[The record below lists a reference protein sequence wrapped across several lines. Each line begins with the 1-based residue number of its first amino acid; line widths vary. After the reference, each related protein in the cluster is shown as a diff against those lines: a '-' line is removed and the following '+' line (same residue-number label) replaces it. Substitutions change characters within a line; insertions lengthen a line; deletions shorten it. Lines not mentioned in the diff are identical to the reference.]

1 MVVTATNISI
11 LERPTYGISE
21 AAKHLGIR
29 RDRVRAWLDGYM
41 RQGKVYPP
49 VIRPQATGEDTVTWG
64 EFVELGYLREYRRKG
79 VSLQYLRPVIDE
91 LRKVFKL
98 PYPLAT
104 KNLYLHGR
112 EIVWKLQIENNLPSA
127 LAMVVRSGQMM
138 MLADEAHSFFKKIEF
153 DPNGDAL
160 GEACRIYPG
169 GVDAYVSIDPL
180 VCFGR
185 PAIGGVATERLWEL
199 RAAGEVV
206 SEIAADYEMPQHL
219 VRAGVAFEEMQ
230 RVFAA

>member
-29 RDRVRAWLDGYM
+29 RDRVRAWLDGYI
-41 RQGKVYPP
+41 RRGKAYPP

-91 LRKVFKL
+91 LCNVFEL

-104 KNLYLHGR
+104 KNLYLNGH
-112 EIVWKLQIENNLPSA
+112 EIVWKLQVENNLPSA

-138 MLADEAHSFFKKIEF
+138 MLADEANSFFNKIEF

-160 GEACRIYPG
+160 GEACRMYPG

-199 RAAGEVV
+199 RAAGEKV
-206 SEIAADYEMPQHL
+206 SEIAADYEMHEHL

-230 RVFAA
+230 RVLAA